1 MKSYVDKKIEMTDLS
16 EIMKDIYNKK
26 CILGFNI

>member
-1 MKSYVDKKIEMTDLS
+1 MKSYVDKKSEVTDHS

-26 CILGFNI
+26 CILNSNI

>member
-1 MKSYVDKKIEMTDLS
+1 MKSYVDKIEVTDHS

-26 CILGFNI
+26 CIFDFNI